1 MLCRICPSG
10 LSLVPAHFET
20 DVSTPPPAH
29 RSSCRLP
36 SLPLGSPHSSPH
48 SRRRRTTGTTN
59 PSSTTLS
66 LLTLATPPS
75 LPPSTSL
82 AMSTL
87 NIGGDKSDASYRYK
101 MPALIT
107 KIEGRGNGIKTVILN
122 MAELAKSL
130 HIHPAYPTKFFG
142 IELGAQSKYSAA
154 SDRAV
159 VNGAHQPGDLAKI
172 LERFIQQFILCPRCK
187 LPELKMSVK
196 SSIKI
201 DCAACG
207 HNTTIKTTHK
217 LAQYMIKNPPSALAA
232 EEEAKAKKGKKVKAG
247 DLEVEVPEAI
257 AVAVEKEKEGKKKGG
272 KRVHKKSLKKKDG
285 AEDGG
290 DADENGAEDEEE
302 DEEELEEVEEVK
314 EKKPK
319 KKERVVEAEPT
330 EAAAPREK
338 KDKKPSDE
346 DVWYTDTSKEAQQ
359 ARKEAEFKE
368 QRDAASASIEAILAS
383 TKLDSSKAETPVTTL
398 KIFLANGK
406 RRTEEIA
413 AEVKRIT
420 LAKGLDL
427 SAKLRLVLEAVV
439 ETEGA
444 KDGKGVANT
453 LHKYRALLAGY
464 TGERASDVAMLCAVE
479 ELLGASH
486 REWISGVP
494 WVLKQLDEDEVVH
507 EDSIIGWY
515 DSPPESS
522 WLVKKEVAV
531 EVRQRAKVYVEHL
544 KTLESEGDEED
555 GDEEEEEDDEE
566 DEA

>member
-1 MLCRICPSG
+1 
-10 LSLVPAHFET
+10 
-20 DVSTPPPAH
+20 
-29 RSSCRLP
+29 
-36 SLPLGSPHSSPH
+36 
-48 SRRRRTTGTTN
+48 
-59 PSSTTLS
+59 
-66 LLTLATPPS
+66 
-75 LPPSTSL
+75 
-82 AMSTL
+82 MSTL

-247 DLEVEVPEAI
+247 DLEVEEAE
-257 AVAVEKEKEGKKKGG
+257 AAAGTVEKEGKKKGG
-272 KRVHKKSLKKKDG
+272 KRVHKKSLKKKGEAGEGADDG
-285 AEDGG
+285 DG
-290 DADENGAEDEEE
+290 DENGAEDEDDME
-302 DEEELEEVEEVK
+302 DEEPEEVEEVK

-319 KKERVVEAEPT
+319 KKEKKIVEPEPAEVP
-330 EAAAPREK
+330 APKEK
-338 KDKKPSDE
+338 RDKKPSDD

-406 RRTEEIA
+406 RRPEEIA

-439 ETEGA
+439 ETEQV
-444 KDGKGVANT
+444 KDGKGVANA
-453 LHKYRALLAGY
+453 LHKYRGVLSGY

-479 ELLGASH
+479 ELLGASK
-486 REWISGVP
+486 RDWITGVP
-494 WVLKQLDEDEVVH
+494 WVLKQLDEDDVVH

-544 KTLESEGDEED
+544 KTLESDGEKED
-555 GDEEEEEDDEE
+555 GDDEDDEE
-566 DEA
+566 DEDDA

>member
-1 MLCRICPSG
+1 M
-10 LSLVPAHFET
+10 
-20 DVSTPPPAH
+20 
-29 RSSCRLP
+29 SS
-36 SLPLGSPHSSPH
+36 
-48 SRRRRTTGTTN
+48 
-59 PSSTTLS
+59 
-66 LLTLATPPS
+66 
-75 LPPSTSL
+75 
-82 AMSTL
+82 L

-101 MPALIT
+101 MPALVT

-207 HNTTIKTTHK
+207 HNATIKTTHK
-217 LAQYMIKNPPSALAA
+217 LAQYMIKNPPSALK
-232 EEEAKAKKGKKVKAG
+232 EEEDAKAKKSKKVKAG
-247 DLEVEVPEAI
+247 DLEVEGLEPLEPTAG
-257 AVAVEKEKEGKKKGG
+257 AAEKEGKKKGG
-272 KRVHKKSLKKKDG
+272 KRVHKKNLKKKG
-285 AEDGG
+285 ETGEGTEEGG
-290 DADENGAEDEEE
+290 EGDEGGEEE
-302 DEEELEEVEEVK
+302 DELEEEEVEEEEEVK

-319 KKERVVEAEPT
+319 KKKEKAVEEAPAEV
-330 EAAAPREK
+330 AAPRK
-338 KDKKPSDE
+338 KANDD

-368 QRDAASASIEAILAS
+368 QRDAASANIEAILAS

-398 KIFLANGK
+398 AIFLANGK

-427 SAKLRLVLEAVV
+427 SAKLRLMLEAAV
-439 ETEGA
+439 ETEQV
-444 KDGKGVANT
+444 KDGKGVAAA
-453 LHKYRALLAGY
+453 LHKYKDVLIGY
-464 TGERASDVAMLCAVE
+464 TGERASDVALLCAVE
-479 ELLGASH
+479 ELLGASR
-486 REWISGVP
+486 REWLSGVP
-494 WVLKQLDEDEVVH
+494 WVLKQLDEDEVVQ
-507 EDSIIGWY
+507 EDSVIAWY

-522 WLVKKEVAV
+522 WLVKREVAV

-544 KTLESEGDEED
+544 RTLESDEEED
-555 GDEEEEEDDEE
+555 GEEEEGDDEY
-566 DEA
+566 EA